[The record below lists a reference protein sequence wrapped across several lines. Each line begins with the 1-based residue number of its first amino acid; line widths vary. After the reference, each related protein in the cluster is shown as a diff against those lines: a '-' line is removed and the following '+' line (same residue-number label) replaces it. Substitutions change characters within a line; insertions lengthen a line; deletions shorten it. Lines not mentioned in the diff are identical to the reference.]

1 MRIRSM
7 VFGAVAVAVLA
18 SLPVRAEEAPAMP
31 APAPELKQLA
41 FFDGDWKCT
50 GKADASPFGPE
61 HATQATVQVH
71 DNLGGFWHAGRYEE
85 KKTAVN
91 PQPMSFDFVWGYDPA
106 AKAWTL
112 DGFDALGNRSQ
123 EKSSGWQNGMLVY
136 EGTSSGPGAPTS
148 AVRDTFTKKSG
159 SVLEHFSEMQVEGK
173 WVRLD
178 LETCTRK

>member
-1 MRIRSM
+1 MKFRSM
-7 VFGAVAVAVLA
+7 VFGTVAVAVLA

-31 APAPELKQLA
+31 VPAPELKQLA

-50 GKADASPFGPE
+50 GKADASPLGPE
-61 HATQATVQVH
+61 HATQATVKVRN
-71 DNLGGFWHAGRYEE
+71 DLGGFWHAGRYEE

-91 PQPMSFDFVWGYDPA
+91 PQPMSFGFVWGYDPT

-112 DGFDALGNRSQ
+112 DGFDAFGNRSQ
-123 EKSSGWQNGMLVY
+123 EKSAGWQNGMLVF
-136 EGTSSGPGAPTS
+136 EGTSSSPGAPAS

-159 SVLEHFSEMQVEGK
+159 SVLEHSSEMQVEGK

-178 LETCTRK
+178 METCRRK